1 MNQTTKGD
9 ESAAFER
16 RRLRWLKTRQRGML
30 EFVLT
35 RGVLGFGGLCFAIA
49 TVGQI
54 AADHGTR
61 NLSPGRL
68 IVMVGIWCVAGI
80 FWGVWLWRWHDQRSR
95 EVIENAG
102 SNSIA
107 RPK

>member
-35 RGVLGFGGLCFAIA
+35 RGVLGFGGLCFTIAIA
-49 TVGQI
+49 AQI
-54 AADHGTR
+54 AADHSTR

-68 IVMVGIWCVAGI
+68 VLMVVIWCVAGV
-80 FWGVWLWRWHDQRSR
+80 FWGVWLWRWLDERSR
-95 EVIENAG
+95 EVIDNELPT
-102 SNSIA
+102 S
-107 RPK
+107 PKRSK